1 MMIGTMRIYE
11 MNEKEL
17 TSSFK
22 ALSCETRRK
31 TIYLLKSKCLCA
43 GDIAKHFE
51 LTGATISH
59 HLKVLAEGNL
69 ITSKKV
75 GLEIYY
81 SLNIEKYNVLSRWF
95 QFLNDIENFKEKG
108 IK

>member
-1 MMIGTMRIYE
+1 LR
-11 MNEKEL
+11 
-17 TSSFK
+17 
-22 ALSCETRRK
+22 
-31 TIYLLKSKCLCA
+31 SKCLCA

-81 SLNIEKYNVLSRWF
+81 SLNIEKYNVLIISVIWAS
-95 QFLNDIENFKEKG
+95 DIEVLYPDIECLRHVSPLTLHQVKTKSETFKSIER
-108 IK
+108 

>member
-1 MMIGTMRIYE
+1 

-22 ALSCETRRK
+22 ALSWETRRK
-31 TIYLLKSKCLCA
+31 IIYLLKSKCLCA

-81 SLNIEKYNVLSRWF
+81 SLNIEKYNVICMDLWHTNQELFIQHVLARIF
-95 QFLNDIENFKEKG
+95 RAFFIA
-108 IK
+108 

>member
-1 MMIGTMRIYE
+1 MYHTAIKIYQ
-11 MNEKEL
+11 K
-17 TSSFK
+17 
-22 ALSCETRRK
+22 
-31 TIYLLKSKCLCA
+31 
-43 GDIAKHFE
+43 IAHFYQYCK
-51 LTGATISH
+51 ATISH

>member
-1 MMIGTMRIYE
+1 

-17 TSSFK
+17 TASFK

-31 TIYLLKSKCLCA
+31 IIYLLKSKCLCA

-81 SLNIEKYNVLSRWF
+81 SLNIEKYNVLIRWF
-95 QFLNDIENFKEKG
+95 QFLNDTENFKEKG

>member
-1 MMIGTMRIYE
+1 

-31 TIYLLKSKCLCA
+31 IIYLLKSKCLCA

-69 ITSKKV
+69 I
-75 GLEIYY
+75 
-81 SLNIEKYNVLSRWF
+81 LNLNYEQKIKSFF
-95 QFLNDIENFKEKG
+95 QYLLNQIIFF
-108 IK
+108 

>member
-1 MMIGTMRIYE
+1 

-31 TIYLLKSKCLCA
+31 IIYLLKSKCLCA

-51 LTGATISH
+51 LTGTTISH
-59 HLKVLAEGNL
+59 HLKVLTEGNL
-69 ITSKKV
+69 ITSK
-75 GLEIYY
+75 
-81 SLNIEKYNVLSRWF
+81 SRF
-95 QFLNDIENFKEKG
+95 RDILFSQY
-108 IK
+108 

>member
-1 MMIGTMRIYE
+1 

-22 ALSCETRRK
+22 ALMKLEEKLFTFK
-31 TIYLLKSKCLCA
+31 KSKCLCA

-75 GLEIYY
+75 GLEILFL
-81 SLNIEKYNVLSRWF
+81 STLKKYNVLSRWF
-95 QFLNDIENFKEKG
+95 QFLNDRKFQRERDKNEHSKNI
-108 IK
+108 

>member
-1 MMIGTMRIYE
+1 

-31 TIYLLKSKCLCA
+31 IIYLLKSKCLCA

-59 HLKVLAEGNL
+59 HLKVLA
-69 ITSKKV
+69 SKKV

-81 SLNIEKYNVLSRWF
+81 SLNIEKYNVICMDL
-95 QFLNDIENFKEKG
+95 
-108 IK
+108 

>member
-1 MMIGTMRIYE
+1 MF

-31 TIYLLKSKCLCA
+31 IIYLLKSKCLCA

-59 HLKVLAEGNL
+59 QGNL

-81 SLNIEKYNVLSRWF
+81 SLNIEKYNVLIRWF
-95 QFLNDIENFKEKG
+95 QFLNDTQNCKEKE

>member
-1 MMIGTMRIYE
+1 

-31 TIYLLKSKCLCA
+31 IIYLLKSKCLCA

-59 HLKVLAEGNL
+59 HLTNKFS
-69 ITSKKV
+69 I
-75 GLEIYY
+75 
-81 SLNIEKYNVLSRWF
+81 VLSEV
-95 QFLNDIENFKEKG
+95 QNGNFNQYKVWKSNYYQRARR
-108 IK
+108 

>member
-1 MMIGTMRIYE
+1 

-31 TIYLLKSKCLCA
+31 IIYLLKSKCLCA

-51 LTGATISH
+51 LTGATIS
-59 HLKVLAEGNL
+59 LKSISRG
-69 ITSKKV
+69 KFD
-75 GLEIYY
+75 
-81 SLNIEKYNVLSRWF
+81 NI
-95 QFLNDIENFKEKG
+95 
-108 IK
+108 

>member
-1 MMIGTMRIYE
+1 

-31 TIYLLKSKCLCA
+31 IIYLLKSKCLCA
-43 GDIAKHFE
+43 GDIAKRFE

-59 HLKVLAEGNL
+59 H
-69 ITSKKV
+69 
-75 GLEIYY
+75 
-81 SLNIEKYNVLSRWF
+81 
-95 QFLNDIENFKEKG
+95 
-108 IK
+108 

>member
-1 MMIGTMRIYE
+1 

-31 TIYLLKSKCLCA
+31 IIYLLKSKCLCA

-59 HLKVLAEGNL
+59 HLKVLTE
-69 ITSKKV
+69 
-75 GLEIYY
+75 
-81 SLNIEKYNVLSRWF
+81 
-95 QFLNDIENFKEKG
+95 
-108 IK
+108 

>member
-1 MMIGTMRIYE
+1 

-31 TIYLLKSKCLCA
+31 IIYLLKSKCLCA

-59 HLKVLAEGNL
+59 HLKVLVEGNL

-81 SLNIEKYNVLSRWF
+81 SYPLN
-95 QFLNDIENFKEKG
+95 
-108 IK
+108 

>member
-1 MMIGTMRIYE
+1 

-31 TIYLLKSKCLCA
+31 IIYLLKS
-43 GDIAKHFE
+43 IAKHFE

>member
-1 MMIGTMRIYE
+1 

-31 TIYLLKSKCLCA
+31 IIYLLKSKCLCA

-59 HLKVLAEGNL
+59 HLKRT
-69 ITSKKV
+69 IPH
-75 GLEIYY
+75 I
-81 SLNIEKYNVLSRWF
+81 
-95 QFLNDIENFKEKG
+95 
-108 IK
+108 IKRKPPY

>member
-1 MMIGTMRIYE
+1 

-31 TIYLLKSKCLCA
+31 IIYLLKNKCLCA

-51 LTGATISH
+51 LTRATISH
-59 HLKVLAEGNL
+59 QIKVLVERNF

-75 GLEIYY
+75 RLEI
-81 SLNIEKYNVLSRWF
+81 
-95 QFLNDIENFKEKG
+95 
-108 IK
+108 

>member
-1 MMIGTMRIYE
+1 

-31 TIYLLKSKCLCA
+31 IIYPLKSKCLCA

-59 HLKVLAEGNL
+59 HLKVLVEGNL
-69 ITSKKV
+69 ITSKV

-81 SLNIEKYNVLSRWF
+81 SLNIEKYNVLIGGF
-95 QFLNDIENFKEKG
+95 NF
-108 IK
+108 

>member
-1 MMIGTMRIYE
+1 

-31 TIYLLKSKCLCA
+31 IIYLLKSKCLCA

-59 HLKVLAEGNL
+59 HLKVLTEGNL

-75 GLEIYY
+75 GLYY
-81 SLNIEKYNVLSRWF
+81 SLNIEKYNVLIRWF
-95 QFLNDIENFKEKG
+95 QFLNDTQNCKEKE

>member
-1 MMIGTMRIYE
+1 

-31 TIYLLKSKCLCA
+31 IIYLLKSKCLCA

-59 HLKVLAEGNL
+59 HLKGKRP
-69 ITSKKV
+69 IR
-75 GLEIYY
+75 GCIEI
-81 SLNIEKYNVLSRWF
+81 S
-95 QFLNDIENFKEKG
+95 G
-108 IK
+108 CCM

>member
-1 MMIGTMRIYE
+1 
-11 MNEKEL
+11 MNENEL

-31 TIYLLKSKCLCA
+31 IIYLLEDKCLCA
-43 GDIAKHFE
+43 GDIVKHFE

-59 HLKVLAEGNL
+59 HLKVLEEGKL

-81 SLNIEKYNVLSRWF
+81 SLNIEKCNSLSMWF
-95 QFLNDIENFKEKG
+95 RFLNGTENIDEKG

>member
-1 MMIGTMRIYE
+1 

-31 TIYLLKSKCLCA
+31 IIYLLKSKCLCA

-75 GLEIYY
+75 GLVRQRNGEPKQSIQ
-81 SLNIEKYNVLSRWF
+81 SLKSFY
-95 QFLNDIENFKEKG
+95 
-108 IK
+108 IKMAICELHRKCICG

>member
-1 MMIGTMRIYE
+1 MF

-17 TSSFK
+17 TASFK

-31 TIYLLKSKCLCA
+31 IIYLLRSKCLCA

-59 HLKVLAEGNL
+59 HLK
-69 ITSKKV
+69 
-75 GLEIYY
+75 EIGRA
-81 SLNIEKYNVLSRWF
+81 SCRERV
-95 QFLNDIENFKEKG
+95 
-108 IK
+108 